1 MNVTKPCPVC
11 GGANPRVFLSRK
23 SIPVHQNLLKPTR
36 AEALDVARGDMAMAA
51 CAACGFV
58 FNAEFDPARI
68 SYGAGYDN
76 DQSHS
81 PFFAEYLTALAT
93 RLARDEGVTNC
104 RIVEVGCGR
113 GDFLRSL
120 VKDASNG
127 NTGVGFDPSYSGPE
141 EDCDGRLRFVRSYY
155 DPSAASV
162 AADVV
167 ICRHVIEHVARPIEL
182 LRSVREALRS
192 SPAPR
197 VFFETPCVEWIL
209 DNAVIWDFFYEHCSL
224 FTASSLRTA
233 FERAGFAVRSIG
245 HAFGGQYLWSEAA
258 LADANP
264 NPELH
269 PGEIVATAARF
280 AREEERLRGEWSQR
294 VRDLAQAGKV
304 AIWGAGAKGV
314 TFAQLVD
321 PDCALVDCLV
331 DLNPAKQGKYTP
343 GTGHPVVGVA
353 ELAARGITHAI
364 LMNPNYR
371 AENEALL
378 AREGAGVELIA

>member
-1 MNVTKPCPVC
+1 MPGDRCPVC
-11 GGANPRVFLSRK
+11 DSTRTRRFLSRE
-23 SIPVHQNLLKPTR
+23 SVAVHQNLLTPTR
-36 AEALDVARGDMAMAA
+36 AAALAAPRGDLAFAA
-51 CAACGFV
+51 CGTCGFV
-58 FNAEFDPARI
+58 FNAAFDAAKLA
-68 SYGAGYDN
+68 YGTGYEN

-81 PFFAEYLTALAT
+81 PFFAEYVAALAE
-93 RLARDEGVTNC
+93 RLVRAEGVTNC

-120 VKDASNG
+120 VEDASSG
-127 NTGVGFDPSYSGPE
+127 NTGVGFDPSYSGPD

-155 DPSAASV
+155 DAGAAGV

-167 ICRHVIEHVARPIEL
+167 ICRHVIEHVARPVEL
-182 LRSVREALRS
+182 LRSVRAALH

-197 VFFETPCVEWIL
+197 VFFETPCAEWIL

-224 FTASSLRTA
+224 FTPSSLRTA

-245 HAFGGQYLWSEAA
+245 HAFGGQYLWAEAA
-258 LADANP
+258 LTRANP

-269 PGEIVATAARF
+269 PGEIVAKATRF
-280 AREEERLRGEWSQR
+280 AREEERLRVEWSRR
-294 VRDLAQAGKV
+294 VRDLTQTGKV

-321 PDCALVDCLV
+321 PDCTLVDCLV
-331 DLNPAKQGKYTP
+331 DLNPNKQGKFTP
-343 GTGHPVVGVA
+343 GTGHPIVGA
-353 ELAARGITHAI
+353 QDLGARGVTHAI

-378 AREGAGVELIA
+378 AQAKADVRLVE